1 MTSHVTVSARNL
13 QAYSSTYRKMPPR
26 KTCGGTVCVVVVVV
40 VVVAVAAAA
49 VAATSEGRQ
58 VIWTTILYCGTKYL
72 WFLTEHA
79 VCQCSDA

>member
-1 MTSHVTVSARNL
+1 
-13 QAYSSTYRKMPPR
+13 
-26 KTCGGTVCVVVVVV
+26 VVVVV